1 MDKII
6 NSRCRCGQI
15 LSHNGN
21 EVVLCLPCEHMTH
34 IKCLNKRQ
42 CGLCNKFVKSI
53 VRMNDYKK
61 DKSKLQYCI
70 DIISMTNFNNSRIN
84 YLNIF
89 SNIPDVLG
97 IFINL
102 FLLNNIDHSLS
113 MCQNIFHLNNMNITV
128 HNLNIIKNEPK
139 IFIANHTTQIDG
151 LIMFYIFKCGFL
163 TIEAIKNNFIINQI
177 TKLIP
182 LLFVKR
188 GKSNNSIEKIKKYVQ
203 KNGSLCLFPEGML
216 THPQTLIKFRTGA
229 FYTDLPI
236 YPVIIKYK
244 NKLFELDDT
253 QFVLKLLSNQ
263 KIDIDVIVLEP
274 FYPPFDN
281 YKIELV
287 RKSMAKAGNLLLSRV
302 SNRDIKD

>member
-6 NSRCRCGQI
+6 NSRCQCGHI

-34 IKCLNKRQ
+34 IKCLKKQ
-42 CGLCNKFVKSI
+42 CGICKIYVKSI

-70 DIISMTNFNNSRIN
+70 DIISMTNFNNSHIR
-84 YLNIF
+84 YFNIF

-102 FLLNNIDHSLS
+102 FFSKNINHGLS
-113 MCQNIFHLNNMNITV
+113 MCQNIFQLNNMNITV
-128 HNLNIIKNEPK
+128 HNLDIIKNEPK

-163 TIEAIKNNFIINQI
+163 TIDAVKNNFIINQI
-177 TKLIP
+177 TKLVP
-182 LLFVKR
+182 LLFIKR
-188 GKSNNSIEKIKKYVQ
+188 GKINNTVKKIKEHVQ

-216 THPQTLIKFRTGA
+216 SHPRTLIKFRTGV
-229 FYTDLPI
+229 FYADLPI

-244 NKLFELDDT
+244 NKLFELDD
-253 QFVLKLLSNQ
+253 FKYILKLLSYQ
-263 KIDIDVIVLEP
+263 SIDIDVIILKP
-274 FYPPFDN
+274 FYPPFDHN
-281 YKIELV
+281 KIELV
-287 RKSMAKAGNLLLSRV
+287 RKEMAKAGNLLLSRV